1 MTSRT
6 QGRNTRG
13 YINHNPLNIRYSK
26 NCHWHGQQGSDAAG
40 FCVFSAFIYGIRA
53 AVLILKKYMQ
63 RGDCTIS
70 RIIERW
76 APPTE
81 NSTSRYIRFVS
92 KETTIPPDKVLSI
105 YERGKV
111 CAILRAMIKVECSNL
126 VLPESYIT
134 IGYDLAI
141 TDPNKETNK

>member
-26 NCHWHGQQGSDAAG
+26 NNHWQGQQGSDVAG

-53 AVLILKKYMQ
+53 AVLILKRYMQ

-111 CAILRAMIKVECSNL
+111 CAILRAMIKVECANL

-141 TDPNKETNK
+141 TDPHKETNK

>member
-13 YINHNPLNIRYSK
+13 YRNRNPLNIRYSK
-26 NCHWHGQQGSDAAG
+26 NNRWQGQQGSDAAG

-53 AVLILKKYMQ
+53 AVLILKRYMQ
-63 RGDCTIS
+63 RGDNTIS

-111 CAILRAMIKVECSNL
+111 CAILRAMIKVECANL

-141 TDPNKETNK
+141 TDPHKETNK